1 MGPVCHR
8 PIGALA
14 VTGVRARARVGAA
27 GVADRGAP
35 DWGEP
40 RRGDRARPSARP
52 PAPTAPV
59 RGSGGGEELER
70 EAGADGRGGQ
80 RGRRGRSRVE
90 TASGAMVVAPEAAGA
105 AVVRDGEVR
114 LVSRAASAG
123 SCARGQ

>member
-1 MGPVCHR
+1 MGPSCHR
-8 PIGALA
+8 PNGLWWVGRRALVV
-14 VTGVRARARVGAA
+14 VT
-27 GVADRGAP
+27 GAP
-35 DWGEP
+35 DYG
-40 RRGDRARPSARP
+40 RIRALLRSRPSVRP
-52 PAPTAPV
+52 PAPMTPV

-80 RGRRGRSRVE
+80 RGRRGRSQVE